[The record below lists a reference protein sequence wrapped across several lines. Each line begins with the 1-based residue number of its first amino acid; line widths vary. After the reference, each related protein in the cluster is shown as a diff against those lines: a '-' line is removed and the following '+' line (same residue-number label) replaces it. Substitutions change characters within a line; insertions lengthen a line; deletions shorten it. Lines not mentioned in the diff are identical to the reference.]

1 MEDSEERRGSSARS
15 ASSLLSLSA
24 FFLTPMASHALTG
37 SRGPGP
43 SLFCSGLSG
52 TLRGRL
58 MDKERVQ
65 VRECRDGHPR
75 HSPGGSLCRILA
87 DCGALMG
94 PV

>member
-1 MEDSEERRGSSARS
+1 MEDSEERRGSSARG

-43 SLFCSGLSG
+43 SLFGSDLSG

-58 MDKERVQ
+58 MDEGKSVFR
-65 VRECRDGHPR
+65 
-75 HSPGGSLCRILA
+75 
-87 DCGALMG
+87 
-94 PV
+94 

>member
-1 MEDSEERRGSSARS
+1 MRRARRGGAHLFRS

-43 SLFCSGLSG
+43 SLFGSDLSG

-58 MDKERVQ
+58 MDEGKSVFR
-65 VRECRDGHPR
+65 
-75 HSPGGSLCRILA
+75 
-87 DCGALMG
+87 
-94 PV
+94 

>member
-1 MEDSEERRGSSARS
+1 MLVSPRFG
-15 ASSLLSLSA
+15 
-24 FFLTPMASHALTG
+24 
-37 SRGPGP
+37 
-43 SLFCSGLSG
+43 SGLSG